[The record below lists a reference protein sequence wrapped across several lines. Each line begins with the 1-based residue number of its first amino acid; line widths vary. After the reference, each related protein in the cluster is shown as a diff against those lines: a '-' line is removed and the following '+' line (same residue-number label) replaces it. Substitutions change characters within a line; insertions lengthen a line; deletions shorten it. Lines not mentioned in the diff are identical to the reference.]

1 MNYHLIMRQI
11 GSLVLLL
18 SATLL
23 AIWICSFAV
32 VENFIDSQNAS
43 NLALLKTIGISAF
56 LGSTLY
62 LLGKTSKNKQATN
75 IMGRKEALLL
85 GSSSYFVGCGIA
97 ALPFWLWAKEGANE
111 GHPFHS
117 IINCLFESMS
127 GLTTTGAT
135 ILSDISALPDSLLF
149 WRALIQ
155 WLGGLGI
162 IVLFVAVLPNLGVG
176 GRKLFRAEGSSGQP
190 GVKPSIKETARVLW
204 LMYAGFTGLEI
215 VAYWA
220 AGMNLFDATCHAFTT
235 LATGGFSTH
244 SDSIGAY
251 NSKIIDVIT
260 LLFMVIAATNF
271 GLYYAALRGRLKQI
285 WEDPEFRC
293 YILLLCVGSI
303 IVSAA
308 LVGSGQP
315 LTSTAGITTTP
326 TAVEVLSQSTFT
338 VVSQQTGTG
347 FCVSDFDQW
356 PFVAKAV
363 LVLLMFIGGCSGS
376 TACGLKVIRIW
387 IAFKVLFSQ
396 LERAFRPHVIRPLKI
411 GKNAIDDDLKLA
423 TISYLLGLLVI
434 FSIGACG
441 IMIFESGNSACDI
454 ATAATASLATVCNVG
469 PGLAK
474 VGAIEN
480 YAWLNNASKLLL
492 CLLMAIGRLEIF
504 AVLVLF
510 SPKFWRSK

>member
-18 SATLL
+18 SGTLL
-23 AIWICSFAV
+23 AIWSFSFVAI
-32 VENFIDSQNAS
+32 ENFRGSENAA
-43 NLALLKTIGISAF
+43 NLALLKTTGISAF
-56 LGSTLY
+56 VGFALYFLGQT
-62 LLGKTSKNKQATN
+62 KNKQRN
-75 IMGRKEALLL
+75 EIMGRKEALLL
-85 GSSSYFVGCGIA
+85 GSSSYFVGCSIA
-97 ALPFWLWAKEGANE
+97 ALPFWLWAKEVANE
-111 GHPFHS
+111 DHPFYS

-135 ILSDISALPDSLLF
+135 ILSDISLLPDPLLF

-162 IVLFVAVLPNLGVG
+162 IVLFVAVLPNLGAG
-176 GRKLFRAEGSSGQP
+176 GRRLFRAEGASGQP

-204 LMYAGFTGLEI
+204 LMYVGFTFLEI

-220 AGMNLFDATCHAFTT
+220 AGMDLFNATCHAFTT

-251 NSKIIDVIT
+251 NSKIIDTIT
-260 LLFMVIAATNF
+260 ILFMVIAATNF
-271 GLYYAALRGRLKQI
+271 GLYYAAIRGKLNKI
-285 WEDPEFRC
+285 WQDPEFRC
-293 YILLLCVGSI
+293 YILLLLIGTIV
-303 IVSAA
+303 VSAS
-308 LVGSGQP
+308 LVGSSQP
-315 LTSTAGITTTP
+315 LASTAGITK
-326 TAVEVLSQSTFT
+326 TATAGEILSQSTFT

-347 FCVSDFDQW
+347 FCISDFDQW
-356 PFVAKAV
+356 PFIAKAV
-363 LVLLMFIGGCSGS
+363 LISLMFIGGCSGS

-411 GKNAIDDDLKLA
+411 GKNALDDDLKLA
-423 TISYLLGLLVI
+423 TMSYLLGLLVI
-434 FSIGACG
+434 FAIGACG
-441 IMIFESGNSACDI
+441 IMICESGKSTCDI
-454 ATAATASLATVCNVG
+454 TTAATASLATVCNVG

-480 YAWLNNASKLLL
+480 YGWLNNSSKLLL

-510 SPKFWRSK
+510 SPKFWRNK